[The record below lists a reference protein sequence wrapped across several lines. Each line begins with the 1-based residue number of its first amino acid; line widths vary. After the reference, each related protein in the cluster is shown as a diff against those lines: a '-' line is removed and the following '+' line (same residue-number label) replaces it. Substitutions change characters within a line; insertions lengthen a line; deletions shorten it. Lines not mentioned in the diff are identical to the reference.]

1 MCQVH
6 WTWTLNQTLDLAS
19 HTETAT
25 VEVIDGTK
33 WRLVVCCYVS
43 WINVELGGTC
53 STNVH
58 CAAVVINKTD
68 IVVVD
73 WPDSS
78 IVSTHARSGDIVSGF
93 QSGTFVCVWVNVVLL
108 SRLRYHTIMK
118 LSSDQDPVRSWDK
131 FTNGCIPMHCDGRV
145 SGDVTVRLIVPVVV
159 VTWTANCDRLSC
171 NLPLMTWNLV
181 IRRLCFCCQSVAS
194 FIGNLGTVVVWFI
207 VDLGTV
213 VVWFLFSVWYIA
225 LIHKNFSYM
234 AKCAAVL
241 TLLS

>member
-1 MCQVH
+1 M
-6 WTWTLNQTLDLAS
+6 
-19 HTETAT
+19 
-25 VEVIDGTK
+25 
-33 WRLVVCCYVS
+33 
-43 WINVELGGTC
+43 
-53 STNVH
+53 
-58 CAAVVINKTD
+58 INKTD

-93 QSGTFVCVWVNVVLL
+93 QSGPFVCVWVNVVLLSPFVGVWVNVVLL
-108 SRLRYHTIMK
+108 SRLRYHHETFIRPRSGQK
-118 LSSDQDPVRSWDK
+118 LRQVHKWLYSDALRRTRVWW
-131 FTNGCIPMHCDGRV
+131 CDRT
-145 SGDVTVRLIVPVVV
+145 SLI